1 MLNGEVLE
9 MLIFRAFKSGVILKA
24 QSVIVTV
31 FASLNSM
38 HVKAVLMMLFWVP
51 FSISVYDHSRL
62 FHIAAVLIV
71 GEQGSSYYFFDQ
83 VFA

>member
-1 MLNGEVLE
+1 MLNGGILE
-9 MLIFRAFKSGVILKA
+9 TLIFRAFKNGVILKA

-31 FASLNSM
+31 FASLNGM

-51 FSISVYDHSRL
+51 CSISVYDHNRL

-71 GEQGSSYYFFDQ
+71 GEQAFSYYFFD
-83 VFA
+83 